1 MQMTVDM
8 RGLLQRKV
16 ILVLWTLLYLRCSLA
31 GIIVRDGL
39 PMPIQQANDTKTTAH
54 ASDVSSL
61 QQYIVFNSTND
72 AINKAV
78 DASLGSLLPEDRRQK
93 FSFPDINYFFW
104 SVTLSPDELAT
115 FKQSNPQV
123 WPSISIDR

>member
-1 MQMTVDM
+1 M
-8 RGLLQRKV
+8 
-16 ILVLWTLLYLRCSLA
+16 A

-39 PMPIQQANDTKTTAH
+39 PLPMQQANDTKTTAN

-61 QQYIVFNSTND
+61 QQYIVYNSTND

-78 DASLGSLLPEDRRQK
+78 DASLASLLPEDRRQK

-123 WPSISIDR
+123 WPSSSIHR